1 MEGVRF
7 VLHHKE
13 EVIHAKVPLLGRHS
27 VHTALRAT
35 AVGLIEGMSWHEI
48 MSGLQDSTVQLRLV
62 SVPGIKG
69 SLLLD
74 DTYNASPASTVAAL
88 NLLDDLSGRKMA
100 VLGEMAELG
109 PYEEEGHRK
118 VGCRAAD
125 VADILVT
132 VGSRAGL
139 MAEEALACGM
149 SPSTVIKVDTNVQ
162 AIECLHQLIQSGDIV
177 LVKGSRSMAMEEIVA
192 SLQVV
197 AGKR

>member
-1 MEGVRF
+1 
-7 VLHHKE
+7 
-13 EVIHAKVPLLGRHS
+13 
-27 VHTALRAT
+27 
-35 AVGLIEGMSWHEI
+35 
-48 MSGLQDSTVQLRLV
+48 
-62 SVPGIKG
+62 
-69 SLLLD
+69 
-74 DTYNASPASTVAAL
+74 
-88 NLLDDLSGRKMA
+88 
-100 VLGEMAELG
+100 
-109 PYEEEGHRK
+109 

-132 VGSRAGL
+132 VGFRAGL